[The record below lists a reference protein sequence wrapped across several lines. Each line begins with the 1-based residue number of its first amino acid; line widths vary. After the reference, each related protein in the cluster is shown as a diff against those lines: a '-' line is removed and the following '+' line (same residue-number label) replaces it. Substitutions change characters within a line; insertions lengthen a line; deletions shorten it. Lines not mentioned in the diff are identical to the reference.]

1 MILLVIVGI
10 VILVIVLSNR
20 NGERIK
26 RSWEPVAPDQEH
38 TVCQRCGGPCPVAPR
53 TDGKGMR
60 TWCGKC

>member
-38 TVCQRCGGPCPVAPR
+38 TVCQLCGGP
-53 TDGKGMR
+53 
-60 TWCGKC
+60 